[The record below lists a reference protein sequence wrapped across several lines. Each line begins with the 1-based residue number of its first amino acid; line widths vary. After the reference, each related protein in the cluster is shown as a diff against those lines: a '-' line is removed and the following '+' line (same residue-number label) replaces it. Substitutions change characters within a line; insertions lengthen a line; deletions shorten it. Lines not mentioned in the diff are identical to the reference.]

1 MVHGRDQQP
10 HLPRRRRGAFARATP
25 AIPSGSSSARAATS
39 PSSAD
44 PACCSG
50 RRHSPS
56 CTRPSQRLDP
66 GDGIVFY
73 TDGVTDARSPDGFY
87 GEKRLRATLEQ
98 HRGSAHGLVYPLL
111 DDVVAFQAGTTDDDI
126 VIVGLHVPA

>member
-1 MVHGRDQQP
+1 MHGRDRNLTDHADAWSLRTCHAGHPLGLLVGAGGDVTELGPPGTLLGATEQP
-10 HLPRRRRGAFARATP
+10 VLHTA
-25 AIPSGSSSARAATS
+25 
-39 PSSAD
+39 
-44 PACCSG
+44 
-50 RRHSPS
+50 
-56 CTRPSQRLDP
+56 SQRLDP

-111 DDVVAFQAGTTDDDI
+111 DDVVAFQADKTNDDI